1 MDGVYPNRL
10 LAGPRG
16 RRLLLELACMRNPNL
31 EELMFDNLVHTLDPG
46 GRSRVVVEI
55 ARATAYLEVTPPTEL
70 ELLVALRESVSRA
83 MYWQEPDAE
92 DQLLSSQQMSAAL
105 RPLAS
110 VVAESSPE
118 WWTATMGPGQHRLQ
132 SLTGPTMEYQ
142 EAWQAGAGIRQWY
155 AQSVDEET
163 RSQAFIPDPSLNYTG
178 MWWSTPIHYS
188 VPATTRVLGD
198 FGPVALWTQE
208 DKVDCDNAS
217 SYPISLI
224 GPCRVLEITSA
235 QDYARLVEQYPLRM
249 TRSRF
254 HDWYR
259 VTGSVD
265 EWYIP
270 HWGLIAKDYE
280 AVHLTTA
287 AYLEGATK
295 RIPIAG
301 GSTMM
306 AGWSPDVTFWVGNCA
321 VLGGPP
327 VQWLHTPYGNQELW
341 LAA

>member
-16 RRLLLELACMRNPNL
+16 RRLLLELACMRNSRL
-31 EELMFDNLVHTLDPG
+31 EELMFTNLINPLDPG

-55 ARATAYLEVTPPTEL
+55 ARATAELEIAPPTEL
-70 ELLVALRESVSRA
+70 ELLMALQETVGRA
-83 MYWQEPDAE
+83 LYWQEPDSE
-92 DQLLSSQQMSAAL
+92 DQMLALQQMSAAL
-105 RPLAS
+105 RPLAA
-110 VVAESSPE
+110 VVAQHSPQ
-118 WWTATMGPGQHRLQ
+118 WWTATMGAGQQRLQ
-132 SLTGPTMEYQ
+132 PLAGPTMEYQ
-142 EAWQAGAGIRQWY
+142 EAWQAGAGVRQWY
-155 AQSVDEET
+155 SQAVEEEN
-163 RSQAFIPDPSLNYTG
+163 RSQAHIPDPSMNYTG

-198 FGPVALWTQE
+198 FGPVALWAQE
-208 DKVDCDNAS
+208 DKAKTDNAF

-224 GPCRVLEITSA
+224 GPCRVLEINSA

-259 VTGSVD
+259 VSGSVD

-295 RIPIAG
+295 RIPISG

-306 AGWSPDVTFWVGNCA
+306 AGWSPDVTFWVGNYA
-321 VLGGPP
+321 VLGGAAEHW
-327 VQWLHTPYGNQELW
+327 QQTIYGNQELW